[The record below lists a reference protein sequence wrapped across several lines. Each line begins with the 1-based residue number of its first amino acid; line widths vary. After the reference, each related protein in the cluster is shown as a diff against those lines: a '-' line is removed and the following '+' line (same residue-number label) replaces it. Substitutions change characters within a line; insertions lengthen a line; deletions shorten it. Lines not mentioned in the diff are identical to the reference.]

1 MQEYV
6 TLPHSF
12 IRCSY
17 VRGPE
22 GLAEISRIV
31 VYSLPC
37 VLILDWDAELALIVG
52 EADIEAVAL
61 SGVTD

>member
-6 TLPHSF
+6 TLPHLF

-22 GLAEISRIV
+22 GLVEISRIV

-37 VLILDWDAELALIVG
+37 VLIWDAELALIVG
-52 EADIEAVAL
+52 EADIEAVPL